1 MQLKIGVRLGDNNT
15 LEEVCGVDDGEDK
28 DGRQVDCKDGV
39 KDPTSEDNHQLDSLV
54 IVFWIDVV

>member
-1 MQLKIGVRLGDNNT
+1 MGNNNT

-28 DGRQVDCKDGV
+28 DGGQVDCKDGV
-39 KDPTSEDNHQLDSLV
+39 KDPTSEDNHQLDSFV